1 MDRRITRRRF
11 LGLSATTAAGL
22 FLAACG
28 APPAAPTQP
37 APTQPA
43 AATTAAVAPA
53 PTAIP
58 KPTTPVDAP
67 LSTGPVRVAAA
78 RAISALD
85 GVGGGVQST
94 TAALQLY
101 DSLTELDPKL
111 QLRPGLAESWEIVNP
126 TTTRFKLRQG
136 VKFHNGEVFD
146 ANSVKFSIE
155 RLVALQPVYTYA
167 AQWVSGWPPSVEIE
181 NPYSVLIK
189 TPKPQPIV
197 ARLLCRVPMQPAS
210 AAGNADFFKKAIGTG
225 PFKFVDW
232 TPGQKLTIEA
242 NKDYYKGAPKISRIV
257 YDTITDQS
265 ARLAAFQAGEYEY
278 VVEIPFDRIK
288 DVAANDKFSVSETPT
303 IGLDFIAFNG
313 RAVKPSP
320 AADPKIRKALTYA
333 IDQQAIRDSILSGKG
348 DLLKGPAPAL
358 VIAAVDAGGFP
369 KRDVAMAKKLLSDAG
384 YDGTEVKFMATGN
397 EILKE
402 LEIAEAIV
410 AQLKEAGVTVKFE
423 QLEGA
428 AFTQRRPTPNWDL
441 MTNGVPGSFTGE
453 AQYHYLQLR
462 TQQGWV
468 SAKVDALLAQ
478 ADDPANNAQQR
489 LDLIQQAMK
498 QLWDEVPYLW
508 AIGKVT
514 ANGSVKKLKD
524 VEFIPINWQNFRGAR
539 LEA

>member
-1 MDRRITRRRF
+1 
-11 LGLSATTAAGL
+11 
-22 FLAACG
+22 
-28 APPAAPTQP
+28 
-37 APTQPA
+37 
-43 AATTAAVAPA
+43 
-53 PTAIP
+53 
-58 KPTTPVDAP
+58 
-67 LSTGPVRVAAA
+67 
-78 RAISALD
+78 
-85 GVGGGVQST
+85 
-94 TAALQLY
+94 LY
-101 DSLTELDPKL
+101 DALTELDPNL
-111 QLRPGLAESWEIVNP
+111 QLRPGLAEAWEIVNP

-136 VKFHNGEVFD
+136 IKFHNGEVFD

-155 RLVALQPVYTYA
+155 RLVNLQPVYTYA
-167 AQWVSGWPPSVEIE
+167 AQWVGGWPPTVEIE
-181 NPYSVLIK
+181 SPYSVLIK

-197 ARLLCRVPMQPAS
+197 ARLLCRSPMQPAS
-210 AAGNADFFKKAIGTG
+210 AAGNPDFFKKAIGTG
-225 PFKFVDW
+225 PFKFVEW
-232 TPGQKLTIEA
+232 TPGQKLAVEA
-242 NKDYYKGAPKISRIV
+242 NKEYYKGAPKISRIV
-257 YDTITDQS
+257 YDTITDAS

-288 DVAANDKFSVSETPT
+288 DVAANDKFSVSEAPT

-320 AADPKIRKALTYA
+320 AADPNIRKALTYA
-333 IDQQAIRDSILSGKG
+333 IDYGAIRDSILSGKG
-348 DLLKGPAPAL
+348 ELLKGPAPSL
-358 VIAAVDAGGFP
+358 VIGTVDAGGFP
-369 KRDVAMAKKLLSDAG
+369 KRDVAMAKKLLADAG

-410 AQLKEAGVTVKFE
+410 AQLKEAGVKVKFE

-453 AQYHYLQLR
+453 AHYHYLQLR

-489 LDLIQQAMK
+489 LDLIQQALK
-498 QLWDEVPYLW
+498 QLWSEVPYLW